1 MTFFV
6 ITAFYC
12 SFLLVTVSR
21 ANRATSV
28 QNDGNGTTAAPQDH
42 KCSTVI
48 NGNYYAG
55 TNKEIKT
62 ILHGIQAQLSD
73 VQDQLREMNAANENK
88 IGEKEEIVTNRQFI
102 SLAQMKA
109 VVNSV
114 SLRFIRLQL
123 ILLKQRSSDMFPS
136 VRFSFKIN
144 SRKSSKSKVFCI
156 PAVTQLYTYGGT

>member
-6 ITAFYC
+6 TALYC
-12 SFLLVTVSR
+12 SFLFVTVFG

-28 QNDGNGTTAAPQDH
+28 QNDGTNGTTAAPEDH

-73 VQDQLREMNAANENK
+73 VQDQLRESCNENK

-102 SLAQMKA
+102 SLTQMKA
-109 VVNSV
+109 VVNFHCV
-114 SLRFIRLQL
+114 L
-123 ILLKQRSSDMFPS
+123 SDY
-136 VRFSFKIN
+136 N
-144 SRKSSKSKVFCI
+144 SYF
-156 PAVTQLYTYGGT
+156 